1 MTVHAPERLV
11 VRTDPGRFRQV
22 VDALADNALRVTPAG
37 RPLVLDLAQAPGGT
51 GGAVLE
57 VRDGGPGL
65 APEDY
70 PVAFERG
77 VLHARYR
84 AERAGS
90 SGIGLNLVA
99 GLVSRLADGSR
110 PPRPGGRRRVPR
122 RATSDSH
129 VRVVVGVVVRH
140 VDRRSTTSGSSAW
153 STRSG
158 RAASTWPAA

>member
-1 MTVHAPERLV
+1 
-11 VRTDPGRFRQV
+11 
-22 VDALADNALRVTPAG
+22 
-37 RPLVLDLAQAPGGT
+37 
-51 GGAVLE
+51 VLE

-99 GLVSRLADGSR
+99 GLVSRL
-110 PPRPGGRRRVPR
+110 GGRISAHPAPEGGAAFRVELP
-122 RATSDSH
+122 ATH
-129 VRVVVGVVVRH
+129 
-140 VDRRSTTSGSSAW
+140 TSG
-153 STRSG
+153 
-158 RAASTWPAA
+158 